1 MKTYEIRD
9 SANRAVTS
17 NTAEMLRAL
26 KNGETPEDG
35 VIRLARETAKRD
47 STGDAE
53 NAELKRQLAIH
64 QEDASTRMA
73 ALLSMGTTDV
83 RGLTDQ
89 SRAAEPVTPGDLMS
103 RSIQSVRGITTTG
116 TGKAF
121 SPEQTAKQFV
131 DLLAP
136 QSVVMASGVNRV
148 QTNAETYSFP
158 VIRSDFTAGFVGEL
172 DDLPTGGFGADPLK
186 VTPKK
191 IAAADM
197 LANELVQDGGSS
209 FLNPVAKSLMRSVA
223 LGFDREALIGT
234 GTGKGFVGISKTAGI
249 QTHAVTGGL
258 KDLDPFVTAFG
269 KLEAANAKATA
280 IVMSPK
286 AWAGLMALREA
297 TGSLKPLLSE
307 SAGSPTAGVQ
317 RSILGVPVWLSP
329 FLPDAEIL
337 TYEADQVFAVW
348 RKDAGFEISDQFGF
362 LKDGTAVRAIARA
375 TIAVPNAAAVCK
387 ITVSA

>member
-1 MKTYEIRD
+1 
-9 SANRAVTS
+9 
-17 NTAEMLRAL
+17 
-26 KNGETPEDG
+26 
-35 VIRLARETAKRD
+35 
-47 STGDAE
+47 
-53 NAELKRQLAIH
+53 
-64 QEDASTRMA
+64 
-73 ALLSMGTTDV
+73 
-83 RGLTDQ
+83 
-89 SRAAEPVTPGDLMS
+89 
-103 RSIQSVRGITTTG
+103 
-116 TGKAF
+116 
-121 SPEQTAKQFV
+121 
-131 DLLAP
+131 
-136 QSVVMASGVNRV
+136 
-148 QTNAETYSFP
+148 
-158 VIRSDFTAGFVGEL
+158 
-172 DDLPTGGFGADPLK
+172 
-186 VTPKK
+186 
-191 IAAADM
+191 M

-234 GTGKGFVGISKTAGI
+234 GSGKGFIGISKTAGI

-286 AWAGLMALREA
+286 TWSGLMALREA

-307 SAGSPTAGVQ
+307 SAGSPTTGIQ

-362 LKDGTAVRAIARA
+362 LKDGTGGSRHCPRHHRRSQCCCRLQDYRFRLRGVQFMSFFNADEPTVLIQMTGHMSYGPLNTVGVPARLLLNGE
-375 TIAVPNAAAVCK
+375 TYDVPQSEADWLVGADLAERV
-387 ITVSA
+387 